1 MGDRPSQV
9 QQVGELR
16 SVHLFEEVVVLRIH
30 QGVVARP
37 QGKEVARLEGEGSKA
52 YHQEAWTAFE
62 EPGEVLLV
70 AELVAPVRLGQV
82 LSKQLGAR

>member
-1 MGDRPSQV
+1 M
-9 QQVGELR
+9 
-16 SVHLFEEVVVLRIH
+16 EEVVVLRIH
-30 QGVVARP
+30 QGVVGQP
-37 QGKEVARLEGEGSKA
+37 QGKGVARPEGEGSKT

-82 LSKQLGAR
+82 LSKQLEAR

>member
-1 MGDRPSQV
+1 ME
-9 QQVGELR
+9 ELR
-16 SVHLFEEVVVLRIH
+16 SVHLLEEVVVLRIH

-37 QGKEVARLEGEGSKA
+37 QGKGVARPEGEGSKA

-82 LSKQLGAR
+82 LSKQLEAR

>member
-1 MGDRPSQV
+1 M
-9 QQVGELR
+9 GELR
-16 SVHLFEEVVVLRIH
+16 SVHLFEEVAVLRIR

-37 QGKEVARLEGEGSKA
+37 EGKGAARLEGEGSKA

-62 EPGEVLLV
+62 EPGVVLLV

-82 LSKQLGAR
+82 LSKQLEAR